1 MAERKPLVL
10 LDNNNLAEL
19 PAGDSLSWSLLSGVP
34 VYATRWPT
42 WDEVSGKPTA
52 FPPAAHTHSASDIT
66 SGTLSDA
73 RLPSTMGGKTFTGAI
88 SAPSVAL
95 GSQAILLYESN
106 SDGSFTIRTGPAGGP
121 YGWFGFGADGNFRV
135 LNDGAVYAQSF
146 RNNSGASGA
155 KYFVGDDVTL
165 NDVNLA
171 NVLGVVGVQDPNHGY
186 ISYGNSGAGIAGFD
200 GTSFI
205 IKVRNASSGHV
216 NNFSFVNDGRFIADS
231 GGADFNGAVHGVRM
245 LGGDVTTNTSNPVCG
260 GRNGQSNWN
269 SAGLE
274 SFCTDGGWAVV
285 TLHRVGYSHVN
296 LIHGG
301 NESLH
306 IGTDGNAG
314 GVQLRAN
321 GEIWL
326 GDANN
331 RTNHRRQPRIF
342 VQAGDPGAAAADGDI
357 WIQP

>member
-73 RLPSTMGGKTFTGAI
+73 RLPSTMSGKTFTGEI
-88 SAPSVAL
+88 SVPSVAL

-121 YGWFGFGADGNFRV
+121 YGGFGFGADGNFRV

-165 NDVNLA
+165 NDVNVANTLA
-171 NVLGVVGVQDPNHGY
+171 VVGVQDPNQGRVQLGQGGPALERSGTTIVNPTGSLDCQGSIGLRGAPQIVRIGHGNG
-186 ISYGNSGAGIAGFD
+186 SPD
-200 GTSFI
+200 
-205 IKVRNASSGHV
+205 
-216 NNFSFVNDGRFIADS
+216 FSDN
-231 GGADFNGAVHGVRM
+231 GGASYKKLVVAS
-245 LGGDVTTNTSNPVCG
+245 TTDTNRAYRIWSGTQAEYDAISPKNA
-260 GRNGQSNWN
+260 QT
-269 SAGLE
+269 LY
-274 SFCTDGGWAVV
+274 FVV
-285 TLHRVGYSHVN
+285 
-296 LIHGG
+296 
-301 NESLH
+301 
-306 IGTDGNAG
+306 
-314 GVQLRAN
+314 
-321 GEIWL
+321 
-326 GDANN
+326 
-331 RTNHRRQPRIF
+331 
-342 VQAGDPGAAAADGDI
+342 
-357 WIQP
+357 